1 MLPSP
6 SHSSNKME
14 KPKLLAEGSAVRIQN
29 MREFIDNGGLGPF
42 EELDAKDLLELDGQI
57 GFIKRAQ
64 RKGKYTVVM
73 RDGRAVFISS
83 FFLLLLNDGKDE
95 HSCADTLKVSDHCTH
110 ITVACPPKIL

>member
-1 MLPSP
+1 
-6 SHSSNKME
+6 ME
-14 KPKLLAEGSAVRIQN
+14 KRKLLAEGSAVRIQN
-29 MREFIDNGGLGPF
+29 MRQFIDGGGLGPF

-57 GFIKRAQ
+57 GVIKRAQ

-83 FFLLLLNDGKDE
+83 FFLLLLNDGNNE

-110 ITVACPPKIL
+110 IEVASPTKFP